1 MANRREPCVDLESL
15 DGGTLLEHLVALEP
29 QALEWLTERWRV
41 FRIWQAH
48 LRPMRR
54 PPLVPLIAGTALV
67 TAGLLLI
74 DASPLHAEP
83 LYTLTTLCSV
93 AGAPPSRCTVE
104 AVDQGSVT
112 LYRHRIGK
120 QETVIGISE
129 DPYVRMGRWNP
140 ATSSWQPLSSATAR
154 LSANTVCFNGTDLC
168 VVNPNYL
175 NSLRQEKGA
184 VLNGRDLLKVTF
196 GSDGRINAYCYD
208 DGCPSTAP

>member
-1 MANRREPCVDLESL
+1 L
-15 DGGTLLEHLVALEP
+15 
-29 QALEWLTERWRV
+29 
-41 FRIWQAH
+41 I
-48 LRPMRR
+48 LRPF
-54 PPLVPLIAGTALV
+54 PLPLIAGTALV
-67 TAGLLLI
+67 SAGLLLI
-74 DASPLHAEP
+74 DGAPVHAEL
-83 LYTLTTLCSV
+83 LYTLSTLCSV
-93 AGAPPSRCTVE
+93 VGTPPSPCTVE

-129 DPYVRMGRWNP
+129 DPFVRMGRWNP

-184 VLNGRDLLKVTF
+184 ALNGRDLLKVTF
-196 GSDGRINAYCYD
+196 GSDGRVNAYCYD

>member
-1 MANRREPCVDLESL
+1 
-15 DGGTLLEHLVALEP
+15 
-29 QALEWLTERWRV
+29 
-41 FRIWQAH
+41 
-48 LRPMRR
+48 MRR
-54 PPLVPLIAGTALV
+54 PLLVPLIAGTMLV
-67 TAGLLLI
+67 SAGLVLI
-74 DASPLHAEP
+74 ASSPLHAGP
-83 LYTLTTLCSV
+83 LYTLNTLCSV
-93 AGAPPSRCTVE
+93 AGAPSSRCTVE

-129 DPYVRMGRWNP
+129 EPYVRMGRWNH

-175 NSLRQEKGA
+175 TSLRQEKGA
-184 VLNGRDLLKVTF
+184 AFNGRDLLKVTF

>member
-1 MANRREPCVDLESL
+1 
-15 DGGTLLEHLVALEP
+15 
-29 QALEWLTERWRV
+29 
-41 FRIWQAH
+41 
-48 LRPMRR
+48 MRR